1 MRGLIV
7 AFAFFCLHCEF
18 NDCACIDA
26 AAVYGTCA
34 LIRLIIAFQLIA
46 KEKLAFRIN
55 FIRYSQSKPVLR

>member
-18 NDCACIDA
+18 NDCACID

-55 FIRYSQSKPVLR
+55 FSRYSQSKPVLR

>member
-1 MRGLIV
+1 MRGLII

-18 NDCACIDA
+18 NDCTCID

-55 FIRYSQSKPVLR
+55 FIRYSQSKPVLW

>member
-26 AAVYGTCA
+26 AVYGTCA
-34 LIRLIIAFQLIA
+34 LIRLIIAFQLIV